1 MTRDEWLPTAKSLP
15 CGGKVKI
22 MCCGS
27 SPSMLV
33 SHRENGYSCYCFR
46 CEEPS
51 SHDFVSHGTRSIGEI
66 QRHKRE
72 LQEAKGK
79 PPHLP
84 HDAVWTI
91 PVAYAWFL
99 KFGIS
104 LVEATSRGFM
114 WSDFFNRVVVPIYN
128 RDIDRLDAVHMRA
141 VRPDD
146 KPKWI
151 NIGRPS
157 PDAMYW
163 ACSDPY
169 RENQIIVVVED
180 LISAIKIDMAGFDA
194 VAILGS
200 DITDTQVQRII
211 KERDSVL
218 VWFDNDAAGRKGQR
232 DAIKQ
237 FQMQG
242 VQVYQILSDADP
254 KTYSREE
261 ISNHFIRGAYK
272 C

>member
-1 MTRDEWLPTAKSLP
+1 MTRDEWLPTAKALP
-15 CGGKVKI
+15 CGGKVK
-22 MCCGS
+22 MQCCGS
-27 SPSMLV
+27 TPSMLV

-84 HDAVWTI
+84 FDAVWTI

-114 WSDFFNRVVVPIYN
+114 WSEFFNRVVVPIYN
-128 RDIDRLDAVHMRA
+128 RDAVTLDAVHLRA

-146 KPKWI
+146 KPKWL
-151 NIGRPS
+151 NMGRPS

-163 ACSDPY
+163 ARNSLD
-169 RENQIIVVVED
+169 RNDILVVVED
-180 LISAIKIDMAGFDA
+180 LISAIKVSLAGYSA

-211 KERDSVL
+211 AASDTIV
-218 VWFDNDAAGRKGQR
+218 VWFDNDPAGHKG
-232 DAIKQ
+232 AKHAMKQ
-237 FQMQG
+237 LFMQG
-242 VQVYQILSDADP
+242 CRLVCQVKSEADP
-254 KTYSREE
+254 KTYNREQIIALMKE
-261 ISNHFIRGAYK
+261 AR
-272 C
+272 

>member
-1 MTRDEWLPTAKSLP
+1 MMKPEWLEIAKNLP
-15 CGGKVKI
+15 CGGKVKVH
-22 MCCGS
+22 CCGN
-27 SPSMLV
+27 SPSMLI
-33 SHRENGYSCYCFR
+33 SHRENGYSTYCFR
-46 CEEPS
+46 CEEPD
-51 SHDFVSHGTRSIGEI
+51 SHAFVSHGTRSIAEI

-114 WSDFFNRVVVPIYN
+114 WSEFFNRVVVPIYN
-128 RDIDRLDAVHMRA
+128 RDAVTLDAVHMRA

-146 KPKWI
+146 KPKWL
-151 NIGRPS
+151 NMGRPS

-163 ACSDPY
+163 TACGRNYTKSSF
-169 RENQIIVVVED
+169 IVVVED
-180 LISAIKIDMAGFDA
+180 LLSAIKIDLAGYNA

-200 DITDTQVQRII
+200 DITDTQVQRIMQETATVVI
-211 KERDSVL
+211 
-218 VWFDNDAAGRKGQR
+218 WFDNDAAGHKGAK

-237 FQMQG
+237 FKMQG
-242 VQVYQILSDADP
+242 CHVLQVTSDADP
-254 KTYSREE
+254 KTYNRDQINDLIKEA
-261 ISNHFIRGAYK
+261 R
-272 C
+272 

>member
-1 MTRDEWLPTAKSLP
+1 MKPEWLEIAKNLP
-15 CGGKVKI
+15 CGGKVKVH
-22 MCCGS
+22 CCGNS
-27 SPSMLV
+27 ASMLI
-33 SHRENGYSCYCFR
+33 SHRENGYSTYCFR
-46 CEEPS
+46 CDEPE
-51 SHDFVSHGTRSIGEI
+51 SHAFVSHGQRSIGEI

-72 LQEAKGK
+72 LQEANGK

-84 HDAVWTI
+84 LDAVWTI

-114 WSDFFNRVVVPIYN
+114 WSEFFNRVVVPIYD
-128 RDIDRLDAVHMRA
+128 RDAVTLDAVHMRA

-146 KPKWI
+146 KPKWL
-151 NIGRPS
+151 NMGRPS

-163 ACSDPY
+163 AMSHQHVPT
-169 RENQIIVVVED
+169 VVVED
-180 LISAIKIDMAGFDA
+180 LISAIKVNLAGYNA

-200 DITDTQVQRII
+200 DITDAQVQRII
-211 KERDSVL
+211 HETASVV
-218 VWFDNDAAGRKGQR
+218 VWFDNDAAGRKGAK

-237 FQMQG
+237 FTMQG
-242 VQVYQILSDADP
+242 IQAFHIESEQDP
-254 KTYSREE
+254 KAYSREM
-261 ISNHFIRGAYK
+261 IQSYIGDVF

>member
-1 MTRDEWLPTAKSLP
+1 MMKPEWLGIAKNLP
-15 CGGKVKI
+15 CGGKVKVH
-22 MCCGS
+22 CCGNS
-27 SPSMLV
+27 ASMLI
-33 SHRENGYSCYCFR
+33 SHRENGYSTYCFR
-46 CEEPS
+46 CDEPE
-51 SHDFVSHGTRSIGEI
+51 SHAFVPHGTRSIGEI

-114 WSDFFNRVVVPIYN
+114 WSEFFNRVVVPVYN
-128 RDIDRLDAVHMRA
+128 RDGYTLDAVHMRA

-146 KPKWI
+146 KPKWL
-151 NIGRPS
+151 NMGRPS

-163 ACSDPY
+163 AIGDVH
-169 RENQIIVVVED
+169 RKTDFIIVVED
-180 LISAIKIDMAGFDA
+180 LISAIKLRLAGYNA

-211 KERDSVL
+211 EETAQVI
-218 VWFDNDAAGRKGQR
+218 VWFDNDEAGRKGAR

-242 VQVYQILSDADP
+242 IQVFQILSPDDP